1 MSQVTTK
8 LLCQNL
14 KKIARLESSLS
25 AKTDFLNPPYTKLN
39 GLWRNVGIYSW
50 NVGTIDDT
58 SYR

>member
-1 MSQVTTK
+1 MSEVTIK

-25 AKTDFLNPPYTKLN
+25 AKTDFLNPPYTELN
-39 GLWRNVGIYSW
+39 GFVEKRWDLT
-50 NVGTIDDT
+50 VGTIDDT

>member
-1 MSQVTTK
+1 MSEVTIK

-25 AKTDFLNPPYTKLN
+25 AKTDFLNPFTELN
-39 GLWRNVGIYSW
+39 GFVEKRWDLT
-50 NVGTIDDT
+50 VGTIDDT